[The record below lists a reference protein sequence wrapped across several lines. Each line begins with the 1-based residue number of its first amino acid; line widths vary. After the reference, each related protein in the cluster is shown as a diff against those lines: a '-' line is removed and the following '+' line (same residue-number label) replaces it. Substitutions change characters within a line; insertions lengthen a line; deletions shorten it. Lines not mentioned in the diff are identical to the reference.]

1 MEKGI
6 FKELM
11 KKYAAGHST
20 LEEEAFLIKN
30 LTDKKSL
37 ETQWLRYVNGKKKIP
52 AADLNAKV
60 LEAINKKEKKSQSRK
75 LVAGFMSIAASL
87 LLLLIFFRPEP
98 IPETKSLAEKE
109 ALLKK
114 ALAMFDNN
122 SINKKNKKVL
132 YEDDLII
139 IYSSK

>member
-1 MEKGI
+1 
-6 FKELM
+6 
-11 KKYAAGHST
+11 
-20 LEEEAFLIKN
+20 
-30 LTDKKSL
+30 
-37 ETQWLRYVNGKKKIP
+37 
-52 AADLNAKV
+52 
-60 LEAINKKEKKSQSRK
+60 
-75 LVAGFMSIAASL
+75 MSIAASL